1 MIEPYGRRDSRWE
14 HGPKMAAIGGGTGL
28 STMLR
33 GSQTVYPEHD
43 RHRHR
48 GG

>member
-1 MIEPYGRRDSRWE
+1 MEHDECAQAGWE
-14 HGPKMAAIGGGTGL
+14 QRGPRVVAIGGGTGL

-33 GSQTVYPEHD
+33 GLKNQEPD
-43 RHRHR
+43 RYRHR